1 MRARRNCAEEAP
13 TRRWQVN
20 YDSRQHPF
28 LLRRVLVQDSVDG
41 RSAHPGPLG
50 RRSLKPLNL
59 KPLTFKPSNLK
70 FTRAA
75 SAASHPPYGAGAA
88 ALVHHGIGYS
98 QECSIGAQAPK
109 IIINPW

>member
-1 MRARRNCAEEAP
+1 MCARRNCAEEAP

-50 RRSLKPLNL
+50 RGSPNN
-59 KPLTFKPSNLK
+59 PK

-75 SAASHPPYGAGAA
+75 SAASTHP
-88 ALVHHGIGYS
+88 
-98 QECSIGAQAPK
+98 ECRRSGTCASRNQILQRMFYWCASTKYP
-109 IIINPW
+109 I

>member
-1 MRARRNCAEEAP
+1 MCARRNCAEEAP

-28 LLRRVLVQDSVDG
+28 LLRRVLVQDSIDS

-50 RRSLKPLNL
+50 RGSP
-59 KPLTFKPSNLK
+59 K

-109 IIINPW
+109 ILINPW